1 MNDGAGKPVV
11 LDYRGPAETTAG
23 WPAVYRPYQ
32 TEFLLIRAGADLPP
46 RCLKCNRQAEGK
58 PIRVRLSWI
67 DPGDRDGYRGTTYGP
82 VTLIVWIGFV
92 IEGLFKRRMVISQ
105 VSLCRRHRVLRW
117 VKFIAWLLSPL
128 ALVLI
133 VQFGIA
139 HRSATLAMAAVI
151 GLLAW
156 FLTFHYR
163 PRLLRVVGMEKG
175 YYITIGAGAAF
186 LRSLRTS

>member
-1 MNDGAGKPVV
+1 
-11 LDYRGPAETTAG
+11 
-23 WPAVYRPYQ
+23 
-32 TEFLLIRAGADLPP
+32 
-46 RCLKCNRQAEGK
+46 
-58 PIRVRLSWI
+58 
-67 DPGDRDGYRGTTYGP
+67 
-82 VTLIVWIGFV
+82 
-92 IEGLFKRRMVISQ
+92 
-105 VSLCRRHRVLRW
+105 
-117 VKFIAWLLSPL
+117 LSPL

-156 FLTFHYR
+156 FLTFQYR